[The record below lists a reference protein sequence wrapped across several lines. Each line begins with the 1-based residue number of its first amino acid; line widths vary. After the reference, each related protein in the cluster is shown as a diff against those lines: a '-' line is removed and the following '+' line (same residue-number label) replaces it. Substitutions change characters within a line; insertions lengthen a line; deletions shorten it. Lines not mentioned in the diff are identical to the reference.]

1 MSSPRLHRTAAL
13 LVALGMAL
21 ALPLALP
28 AAQPSDPARAAAE
41 LKALNE
47 RIQRLARQTRQDT
60 VEKDRLTRQLRDAER
75 AAAGAQGELR
85 KLREERNAR
94 AVARGKLEA
103 ERAAH
108 EAQRQRTEADLEKQ
122 LRAAYL
128 MGRNEPL
135 KLLLNQGSPG
145 EFSRNLTY
153 YGYIGRLRA
162 DQMRQI
168 AEEVARVE
176 QLTAEI
182 EAEDQRLAAL
192 EADQKKR
199 VAELDS
205 ARQQRGQVLASL
217 QKEASS
223 RASELERMRRQGAEM
238 ERMIERL
245 QQATKS
251 LPYDPDAPFA
261 QTRSRLHWPV
271 AGKIAVN
278 FGATIPG
285 LGRSHYVQID
295 TNAGSEVTAVH
306 EGRVIFAE
314 WTSARGQVVIID
326 HGMDRGQ
333 PYYTVY
339 GHLGEFY
346 VQQGQV
352 VRGRQVI
359 GTAGDSGGRESPGL
373 YFELRRGNA
382 IDPRP
387 WFRTPAPPA
396 R

>member
-1 MSSPRLHRTAAL
+1 MSSRLHRTAAL
-13 LVALGMAL
+13 LVALGMA
-21 ALPLALP
+21 LALP

-47 RIQRLARQTRQDT
+47 RIQRLTRQTRQDT

-75 AAAGAQGELR
+75 AAASAQGELR
-85 KLREERNAR
+85 KLRNAR
-94 AVARGKLEA
+94 N
-103 ERAAH
+103 ERAAARKALETERAGR
-108 EAQRQRTEADLEKQ
+108 EAERQRTEADLEKQ

-168 AEEVARVE
+168 AEEVARIE
-176 QLTAEI
+176 QLTAAI
-182 EAEDQRLAAL
+182 EEEDRRLAAL
-192 EADQKKR
+192 EEDQKKR
-199 VAELDS
+199 VDELDR

-217 QKEASS
+217 QRDASS
-223 RASELERMRRQGAEM
+223 RAAQLERMRKQSADM

-245 QQATKS
+245 QQATRS

-271 AGKIAVN
+271 AGKISVN

-285 LGRSHYVQID
+285 LGRSHYLQID
-295 TNAGSEVTAVH
+295 TNAGAEVTAVH

-339 GHLGEFY
+339 GHLAEFY

-359 GTAGDSGGRESPGL
+359 GTAGDTGGRERPGL
-373 YFELRRGNA
+373 YFELRRGTA

-387 WFRTPAPPA
+387 WFRSPAPPA